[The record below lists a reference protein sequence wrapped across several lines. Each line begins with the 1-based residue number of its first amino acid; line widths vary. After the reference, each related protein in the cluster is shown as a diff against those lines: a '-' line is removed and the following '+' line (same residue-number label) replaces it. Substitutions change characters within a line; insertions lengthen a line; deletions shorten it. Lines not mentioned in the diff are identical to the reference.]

1 MLEDYLNHDVCFP
14 IHYLSSKFYFQS
26 TSGFSLVFFFFDWND
41 DSLVRLMNL
50 LLDFS
55 LIDVI
60 LVFAFCG
67 VFIIFFSP
75 TCLWYYNVG
84 FMWTYVSV
92 TLAQMWLNYLFVFC
106 MALNLSYL
114 KM

>member
-1 MLEDYLNHDVCFP
+1 MYAF
-14 IHYLSSKFYFQS
+14 LSIISPQS
-26 TSGFSLVFFFFDWND
+26 FIFNQHLGFLLFFFFFDWND